1 MKPLFIPLKTE
12 FYLQF
17 KSGEKKVEYRINGPR
32 WNERTCKVGRPVIL
46 SRGYGKAD
54 RINGTITGFRCV
66 QAKSSSCSYDI
77 LKSCYPDLQDYFYIA
92 EIDIE
97 IIEEE

>member
-1 MKPLFIPLKTE
+1 
-12 FYLQF
+12 
-17 KSGEKKVEYRINGPR
+17 
-32 WNERTCKVGRPVIL
+32 L

>member
-1 MKPLFIPLKTE
+1 MAGNQAPKYIIF
-12 FYLQF
+12 
-17 KSGEKKVEYRINGPR
+17 
-32 WNERTCKVGRPVIL
+32 GRPVVL

-97 IIEEE
+97 IKNVEEWCLSTVRKI